1 MALTAALPATAQ
13 QSPATV
19 QTASSITTSGATVL
33 PRYQPTRNEMLERHR
48 KAAIL
53 DSVVRQTV
61 FKTTIQPNWQPG
73 GERFWY
79 RNLLRDSSWEY
90 WLVDPAKGSRQPAF
104 DQHRLAAALEK
115 ASGTSMPAAKL
126 SISNMEVGAKDL
138 TLQLGSEWYKVAL
151 PGYTVEKTTA
161 PATTVTRPAEE
172 RAGANWGVANP
183 NEVGPVRRR
192 ARAYRSDSL
201 SADKQQVAFIRD
213 YNVYVQPAAGGE
225 AIAFTSDGTKERPY
239 GQLQWSPDGKLLVG
253 YRIKP
258 VVDKQV
264 HYVLTSA
271 SGTRGELR
279 SRGYAQPGDENTSYE
294 MFLFRMA
301 DRKPTRVGID
311 VIDYGGAPFL
321 NWRSGNSRYFTFER
335 TDRGHQRFRIME
347 VDTETATARELVEE
361 QASTFIFEQRILT
374 HYLPET
380 QEVVWVTEKDGWRH
394 IYLLDEQ
401 TGKEKLQV
409 TKGDWVIREVD
420 SIDTRK
426 REIWF
431 QASGM
436 NKNEDPYFIHYYRI
450 GFDGKNLVR
459 LTEANAN
466 HRLLFTP
473 NRKYYIDQ
481 YSRVDM
487 PPVME
492 LRRTADGKKL
502 MQLEQA
508 DVSGYAATGLN
519 YPEVFVAKGRDGVTD
534 IWGILFR
541 PGNFDPSKR
550 YPIIEQIYAGPQG
563 SFVPK
568 SFSAYSEP
576 QSLAELGFIVV
587 QIDGMGTYNRSKAFH
602 DVCWKNLADA
612 GFPDR
617 ILWMQALAGKYPYA
631 DTSRV
636 GVYGTSA
643 GGQNA
648 AGALL
653 FHPGFYDAA
662 VSACGC
668 HDNRVDKQ
676 WWNEQW
682 MGFPVGKHYDEQ
694 SNITNAHKLQGNL
707 MLVVG
712 EADENVPPES
722 TYRVADALIKAG
734 KDFEFLAIPGMG
746 HSDGGPYGRKK
757 KRDFFVKHL
766 HGVDPPKRNVNEL

>member
-1 MALTAALPATAQ
+1 
-13 QSPATV
+13 
-19 QTASSITTSGATVL
+19 
-33 PRYQPTRNEMLERHR
+33 
-48 KAAIL
+48 
-53 DSVVRQTV
+53 
-61 FKTTIQPNWQPG
+61 
-73 GERFWY
+73 
-79 RNLLRDSSWEY
+79 
-90 WLVDPAKGSRQPAF
+90 
-104 DQHRLAAALEK
+104 
-115 ASGTSMPAAKL
+115 
-126 SISNMEVGAKDL
+126 
-138 TLQLGSEWYKVAL
+138 
-151 PGYTVEKTTA
+151 
-161 PATTVTRPAEE
+161 
-172 RAGANWGVANP
+172 
-183 NEVGPVRRR
+183 
-192 ARAYRSDSL
+192 
-201 SADKQQVAFIRD
+201 
-213 YNVYVQPAAGGE
+213 
-225 AIAFTSDGTKERPY
+225 
-239 GQLQWSPDGKLLVG
+239 
-253 YRIKP
+253 
-258 VVDKQV
+258 
-264 HYVLTSA
+264 
-271 SGTRGELR
+271 
-279 SRGYAQPGDENTSYE
+279 AQPGDENTSYE